1 MSRSDAERNRR
12 MLLDAAADALAQ
24 NPGAS
29 MAQVAQAAGL
39 ARATLYRHFR
49 TRQELLAA
57 LRAEALIRATEAIS
71 ASGFAEVSP
80 LVGIRRAIDGLAALG
95 VRFRAILL
103 DGADLDPAFLRERG
117 RVLAPLYDAVRRGQE
132 AGVIRSD
139 VPAQW
144 VVTAMASMLVAAV
157 HTVPA
162 DAGDGAVADLIYG
175 TLMEGVAANRS

>member
-1 MSRSDAERNRR
+1 

-29 MAQVAQAAGL
+29 MAHVARAAGL
-39 ARATLYRHFR
+39 ARATLYRHFS

-57 LRAEALIRATEAIS
+57 LRAEALVRATEAIA
-71 ASGFAEVSP
+71 ASDFDEASP
-80 LVGIRRAIDGLAALG
+80 LAGIRRAIEGLAALG

-103 DGADLDPAFLRERG
+103 NGADLDPAFLHERG

-132 AGVIRSD
+132 AGAIRSD

-144 VVTAMASMLVAAV
+144 VVVAMASMLIAAV
-157 HTVPA
+157 RTVPA
-162 DAGDGAVADLIYG
+162 GTTGDGTVADLVYG
-175 TLMEGVAANRS
+175 TLMQGVATRA